1 MSIQDEI
8 DRIKMHIAETYTAL
22 ADLGATMPTSRNS
35 EHLAETVRSVSTG
48 GMENSITVANN
59 TNDLLM
65 CGATRMHPGEQA
77 TLLLPEDGADFI
89 VFTLCNAPTMR
100 GISLKIVGTCYDWNE
115 DAYRDIDTEVEL
127 FADGTGSMNPTFVWN
142 DPGVFLQA
150 ETFIEVNMG

>member
-1 MSIQDEI
+1 
-8 DRIKMHIAETYTAL
+8 
-22 ADLGATMPTSRNS
+22 
-35 EHLAETVRSVSTG
+35 
-48 GMENSITVANN
+48 
-59 TNDLLM
+59 
-65 CGATRMHPGEQA
+65 MHPGEQA

-127 FADGTGSMNPTFVWN
+127 FADGTGSMNPTFVWS

-150 ETFIEVNMG
+150 ETFIEVNLG